1 MAQIKEALAE
11 FNPWWDDKFSLKY
24 KPREI
29 YNTLNK
35 FIDSPH
41 IIALSGLRRV
51 GKTTLML
58 KFVEDFLNKMG
69 KEKILFFSFDEFKN
83 VSIREVIK
91 EYEILMNQDTTK
103 DKFLFCFDEIQK
115 LNDWENQLKTIYD
128 LNKDRIKIIISG
140 SESLFIRK
148 QARESLAG
156 RIFDFKINTLTFK
169 EFLKFK
175 EFDLKNVE
183 LQARD
188 LARLFEEYRK
198 TGGFSEL
205 VNIQDKEFII
215 KYLKEGIIDRIIFK
229 DIPSSFKIENTEKLK
244 ALMNIILE
252 EPGQVLE
259 SSKLAK
265 ELGISRQT
273 VSNYLGYLQDSFLIK
288 KLYNYSKNRRKTERK
303 LKKYYPCIFSQDL
316 LFKQNNLIDS
326 KLFECLI
333 VNQLNAEFFWR
344 DNYKNEV
351 DIILFQQDKAVPIE
365 IKYGAINIKG
375 IAKFL
380 ESENIKQGTIISKNV
395 EDKRVEKNL
404 TINIIPA
411 WKFLAN

>member
-11 FNPWWDDKFSLKY
+11 FNPWWNDRFSLNY

-29 YNTLNK
+29 YETLNK
-35 FIDSPH
+35 FIDSPQ

-58 KFVEDFLNKMG
+58 KFVEDFL
-69 KEKILFFSFDEFKN
+69 EKIEKQRILFFSFDEFKN
-83 VSIREVIK
+83 VSLREVIK
-91 EYEILMNQDTTK
+91 EYEVLMNQDTTK
-103 DKFLFCFDEIQK
+103 GKFLFLFDEIQK
-115 LNDWENQLKTIYD
+115 LNDWENQIKTLYD
-128 LNKDRIKIIISG
+128 IHKDKIKIIISG

-205 VNIQDKEFII
+205 VNVQDKDFLI
-215 KYLKEGIIDRIIFK
+215 KYLKEGIIDRIVFR
-229 DIPSSFKIENTEKLK
+229 DIPSSFKIEDVEKLR
-244 ALMNIILE
+244 ALMNIIQE

-273 VSNYLGYLQDSFLIK
+273 VSNYLGYLEDSFLIK
-288 KLYNYSKNRRKTERK
+288 KLYNCSKNRRKTERK
-303 LKKYYPCIFSQDL
+303 LKKYYPCVFSQDL
-316 LFKQNNLIDS
+316 LFKQDELSDS

-351 DIILFQQDKAVPIE
+351 DIVLFEKEKVIPIE
-365 IKYGAINIKG
+365 VKSGAINIKG
-375 IAKFL
+375 MVRFL
-380 ESENIKQGTIISKNV
+380 ESEKIKEGTIISKNI
-395 EDKRVEKNL
+395 EDKRIEDNF
-404 TINIIPA
+404 TINILPA
-411 WKFLAN
+411 WKFLAR